1 MEIIS
6 FINETDIICKILEHL
21 GVCEEMTPVENIPP
35 VSISEKN
42 YEPNEDGWPQ

>member
-1 MEIIS
+1 MKLIS
-6 FINETDIICKILEHL
+6 SARSWKHL